1 MVWITSSFNQMAIN
15 TLQSYDPEHAPN
27 LTLVYGPSGLGKT
40 ELLYACFLRL
50 RKQHRVIY
58 LDALDFSRSYAFAAQ
73 EGNLTQFREKL
84 RSTSVLIFD
93 HLEKL
98 NGKVRSIEEFL
109 HTYETLFEGGAR
121 MIVGFQ
127 GNASE
132 LAFLGEKLSSRLL
145 GGLAIPIHAPS
156 ETEMYQYLSRY
167 AQSRYLILEEKVLE
181 QISTRVGNFREAQEF
196 LQGFIRYA
204 EKTDQALDI
213 ETCNLFVALK
223 EKESDHSPTPE
234 NIIRKVAELTDVEPF
249 QILGDQRVIR
259 IREAR
264 QFAIYA
270 IRMLCQ
276 LSYPEIGRCFNKAHS
291 AVIKACQQFPER
303 MKENPAWEEKL
314 NILLQYF
321 QLGSNS

>member
-1 MVWITSSFNQMAIN
+1 MVWITSGFNHIALN

-27 LTLVYGPSGLGKT
+27 VTLVYGPSGVGKT
-40 ELLYACFLRL
+40 ELLHSCFLRL

-58 LDALDFSRSYAFAAQ
+58 IDALDFSRSYAYAAQ
-73 EGNLTQFREKL
+73 EGNLAQFREKL

-127 GNASE
+127 GNISD

-145 GGLAIPIHAPS
+145 GGLAIPLHAPS
-156 ETEMYQYLSRY
+156 KAEMYQYLSRY
-167 AQSRYLILEEKVLE
+167 TQSRYLILEEKVLE

-196 LQGFIRYA
+196 LQGFIQYA
-204 EKTDQALDI
+204 EKKDKALDI
-213 ETCNLFVALK
+213 DTCNRFVALK
-223 EKESDHSPTPE
+223 ERESAHIPTPE
-234 NIIRKVAELTDVEPF
+234 NIVHKVAELTDVEPA

-270 IRMLCQ
+270 IRTLCQ
-276 LSYPEIGRCFNKAHS
+276 LSYPEIGRHFNKAHS
-291 AVIKACQQFPER
+291 AIIKSCQQFPER

-314 NILLQYF
+314 NLLLQYF
-321 QLGSNS
+321 IERK